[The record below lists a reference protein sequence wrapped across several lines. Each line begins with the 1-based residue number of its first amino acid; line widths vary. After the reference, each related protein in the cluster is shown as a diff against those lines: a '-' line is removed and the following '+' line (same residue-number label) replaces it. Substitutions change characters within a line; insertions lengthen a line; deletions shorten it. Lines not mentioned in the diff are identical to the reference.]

1 MKRFGGDPEHV
12 AERNAAWAEAL
23 IEGLADAGVRRFVIS
38 PGSRSTPLTLAA
50 ARCPLVDVVMHFDE
64 RGAGFHALGM
74 AKAGRAPVG
83 LICTSGTAA
92 ANYLPA
98 VTEAAYAAVPLIVL
112 TADRPPE
119 LIDVGANQTIRQT
132 AIYGAHVR
140 WTRDLPC
147 PAPELSERAA
157 YAVARDA
164 VRRAVAAPAGP
175 VHLNVPFREPLI
187 AHRRAHPATGPRPDA
202 STIRPPKRTPDP
214 AAIDDLTARLA
225 AARRPCIIAGSG
237 LAPEDAE
244 AVAVLAQAVACPL
257 LADVLSG
264 LRRTDLA
271 TIACYDLLL
280 LDETWADA
288 FRPDLVLRFGAP
300 PLSKRLNRRLGDLR
314 DTVHAT
320 VAADARRLDP
330 DLTTTL
336 RIDGDPADVCAG
348 LIERLEK
355 ISANAERSAWADRLT
370 ACDRRARA
378 LLAERARSAPLDE
391 PGAVRIALEAAA
403 PRDAVFLGNSL
414 PVRHADLSGV
424 SMPPGAALHANRG
437 ASGIDGNVATAAGVA
452 RMIPGRVIAVLGDL
466 ALLHDLNSLAL
477 LRTPSSDGPP
487 PRVTILAINNDG
499 GGIFHLLPVR
509 HETDVFERCFATP
522 HGMDFAHA
530 AAQFALP
537 YRRVDAPDALRDAL
551 AHSDPACIVEL
562 RTDRA
567 ALEETMEAYRRMAHV
582 SAGGLD
588 RPDRG

>member
-1 MKRFGGDPEHV
+1 MKRLGGDPERV

-50 ARCPLVDVVMHFDE
+50 ARCPLVDSVIHFDE

-98 VTEAAYAAVPLIVL
+98 VAEAAYAAVPLILL

-147 PAPELSERAA
+147 PAPELSEHAA
-157 YAVARDA
+157 YAVAWDA

-187 AHRRAHPATGPRPDA
+187 AHGRALRTTGRRSDA
-202 STIRPPKRTPDP
+202 PVIHAPKRTPDP
-214 AAIDDLTARLA
+214 AAIDDLAERLA
-225 AARRPCIIAGSG
+225 AAERPCIIAGSG
-237 LAPEDAE
+237 LAPENAE
-244 AVAVLAQAVACPL
+244 AVAALAQAVACPL

-264 LRRTDLA
+264 LRRTDLERV
-271 TIACYDLLL
+271 ACYDLLL
-280 LDETWADA
+280 LDEAWADA
-288 FRPDLVLRFGAP
+288 FRPDVAVRFGAP
-300 PLSKRLNRRLGDLR
+300 PLSKRLNRRLAELH
-314 DTVHAT
+314 DTVHAM
-320 VAADARRLDP
+320 VAGDARRLDP
-330 DLTTTL
+330 DMTTTL
-336 RIDGDPADVCAG
+336 RIDGDPASACAE
-348 LIERLEK
+348 LIERLGK
-355 ISANAERSAWADRLT
+355 VSANAERSAWADRLT
-370 ACDRRARA
+370 TCERRARA
-378 LLAERARSAPLDE
+378 LLAQRAQAASLDE

-424 SMPPGAALHANRG
+424 SVPPGTTIHANRG
-437 ASGIDGNVATAAGVA
+437 ASGIDGNVATAAGIA
-452 RMIPGRVIAVLGDL
+452 RMIPGRVIAVIGDL

-499 GGIFHLLPVR
+499 GGIFHLLPVHR
-509 HETDVFERCFATP
+509 ETDVFERCFATP

-530 AAQFALP
+530 AAQFGLP
-537 YRRVDAPDALRDAL
+537 YRRVETADALRDAL
-551 AHSDPACIVEL
+551 AHSDPACIIEL
-562 RTDRA
+562 HTDRA
-567 ALEETMEAYRRMAHV
+567 ALEEVMEAYRRMAHE
-582 SAGGLD
+582 SAGGL
-588 RPDRG
+588 G

>member
-1 MKRFGGDPEHV
+1 MKRLGGDPNRV

-23 IEGLADAGVRRFVIS
+23 IAGLADAGVRRFVIS

-50 ARCPLVDVVMHFDE
+50 ARCPIVDIVMHFDE

-83 LICTSGTAA
+83 LVCTSGTAA
-92 ANYLPA
+92 ANCLPA
-98 VTEAAYAAVPLIVL
+98 VAEAAYAAVPLIIL

-132 AIYGAHVR
+132 GIYGAHVR

-147 PAPELSERAA
+147 PAPELPECAA
-157 YAVARDA
+157 YAIAQDA

-187 AHRRAHPATGPRPDA
+187 AHGRARNATGPRADA
-202 STIRPPKRTPDP
+202 PTIRPPRRAPDP
-214 AAIDDLTARLA
+214 AAIDDLAERFA
-225 AARRPCIIAGSG
+225 AAERPCIIAGGG
-237 LAPEDAE
+237 LALEDAE
-244 AVAVLAQAVACPL
+244 AIAALSRAFACPL

-264 LRRTDLA
+264 LRRTDLE

-280 LDETWADA
+280 LDGAWTEG
-288 FRPDLVLRFGAP
+288 FRPDLTLRFGAP
-300 PLSKRLNRRLGDLR
+300 PLSKRLNRRLAELR
-314 DTVHAT
+314 DTVHAM
-320 VAADARRLDP
+320 VAEDSRRLDP

-336 RIDGDPADVCAG
+336 RVDGDPASVCAG
-348 LIERLEK
+348 LIERLGK
-355 ISANAERSAWADRLT
+355 VSANAARSAWADRLI
-370 ACDRRARA
+370 ACERRARV
-378 LLAERARSAPLDE
+378 LLAQRAEAASLDE

-403 PRDAVFLGNSL
+403 PGDAIFLGNSL

-424 SMPPGAALHANRG
+424 SVPPGATIYANRG

-452 RMIPGRVIAVLGDL
+452 RMVPGRVIAVIGDL

-487 PRVTILAINNDG
+487 PRVTILTINNDG
-499 GGIFHLLPVR
+499 GGIFHLLPVHR
-509 HETDVFERCFATP
+509 ETDVFERCFATP

-530 AAQFALP
+530 AAQFGLP
-537 YRRVDAPDALRDAL
+537 YRHVGTPDALRDAL
-551 AHSDPACIVEL
+551 AHSDPARVVEL
-562 RTDRA
+562 RTHRA
-567 ALEETMEAYRRMAHV
+567 ALEQVMQAYRQAAHE

-588 RPDRG
+588 